1 MTGAFS
7 AGGVIDLPPVAPSRG
22 TLVFSHANGFPAG
35 TYRHLFEVWQAAG
48 WRVLAVERYGHDPAF
63 PVTSNWPRL
72 RDQLIALV
80 DARVDT
86 RLNEGQKGHVRHE
99 GQDRPEGQEGQE
111 GQEMRERN
119 SQRAPVVL
127 VGHSLGG
134 YLSLL
139 AACRRP
145 GLAQGVVLL
154 DSPVVAGWR
163 AHGVQVAKATG
174 LIKRVSPGR
183 VSQTRRRHWPSAE
196 EALHHFASKSLFS
209 RWAPGVLQDYVRSG
223 IEPDPEQGGVR
234 LAFDRAV
241 ETRIYNTLPH
251 HFSSLLR
258 RHPPACPVHYLGGTR
273 STEGRHVGMA
283 MTRALTHGRIGWMEG
298 THLYPMERPDE
309 TARAVLDALKGMGAE
324 AAASPAG
331 SPPEPPQSGS

>member
-1 MTGAFS
+1 MSS
-7 AGGVIDLPPVAPSRG
+7 ASAAAGVIDLPPDAPCRG

-35 TYRHLFEVWQAAG
+35 TYRRLFQRWQAAG
-48 WRVLAVERYGHDPAF
+48 WRVLALERFGHDPAY
-63 PVTSNWPRL
+63 PVTSNWPHL

-80 DARVDT
+80 D
-86 RLNEGQKGHVRHE
+86 
-99 GQDRPEGQEGQE
+99 
-111 GQEMRERN
+111 
-119 SQRAPVVL
+119 SQVQRGGPVFL

-145 GLAQGVVLL
+145 NLAQGVVLI

-183 VSQTRRRHWPSAE
+183 VSSRRRHQWPSAE
-196 EALHHFASKSLFS
+196 EALRHFASKSLFA
-209 RWAPGVLQDYVRSG
+209 RWQPEVLQDYVRAG
-223 IEPDPEQGGVR
+223 TEPDPEQGGVR

-241 ETRIYNTLPH
+241 ETRLYNTLPH
-251 HFSSLLR
+251 HFGALLK

-273 STEGRHVGMA
+273 SAEGRQVGMA
-283 MTRALTHGRIGWMEG
+283 MTRALTQGRIGWIEG

-309 TARAVLDALKGMGAE
+309 TAQAVLDVMAGMVSE
-324 AAASPAG
+324 ASNAS
-331 SPPEPPQSGS
+331 SPQSGS

>member
-1 MTGAFS
+1 MSGQ
-7 AGGVIDLPPVAPSRG
+7 G

-35 TYRHLFEVWQAAG
+35 TYRELFDRWREAG
-48 WRVLAVERYGHDPAF
+48 WRVVAVERFGHDPAF
-63 PVTSNWPRL
+63 PVTSTWPRL

-80 DARVDT
+80 DAQAR
-86 RLNEGQKGHVRHE
+86 GAG
-99 GQDRPEGQEGQE
+99 
-111 GQEMRERN
+111 
-119 SQRAPVVL
+119 PVYL

-139 AACRRP
+139 AACRRKD
-145 GLAQGVVLL
+145 LAQGVVLL

-183 VSQTRRRHWPSAE
+183 VSRSRRHHWPDADA
-196 EALHHFASKSLFS
+196 ALAHFAAKSVFA
-209 RWAPGVLQDYVRSG
+209 RWDPAVLADYIRAG
-223 IEPDPEQGGVR
+223 TEPDPAHGGVR

-251 HFSSLLR
+251 HFGTLLK

-273 STEGRHVGMA
+273 SAEGRQVGMA
-283 MTRALTHGRIGWMEG
+283 MTRALSHGRIGWIEG
-298 THLYPMERPDE
+298 THLYPMEHPVE
-309 TARAVLDALKGMGAE
+309 TAQAVLDAIKAMATEKSLSQAR
-324 AAASPAG
+324 S
-331 SPPEPPQSGS
+331 

>member
-1 MTGAFS
+1 MTGRRS
-7 AGGVIDLPPVAPSRG
+7 PGGAAPRPLQAEQAEQVRHQG

-35 TYRHLFEVWQAAG
+35 TYRRLFELWRAAG
-48 WRVLAVERYGHDPAF
+48 WRVIAVERFGHDPAF

-80 DARVDT
+80 D
-86 RLNEGQKGHVRHE
+86 
-99 GQDRPEGQEGQE
+99 
-111 GQEMRERN
+111 
-119 SQRAPVVL
+119 SQGGGDGPAFL
-127 VGHSLGG
+127 LGHSLGG

-145 GLAQGVVLL
+145 DLAQGVVLL

-183 VSQTRRRHWPSAE
+183 ISQTRRHHWPSH
-196 EALHHFASKSLFS
+196 EAAFQHFAGKTMFA
-209 RWAPGVLQDYVRSG
+209 RW
-223 IEPDPEQGGVR
+223 DPEVLADYIRAGTEADPELGGVR

-251 HFSSLLR
+251 HLGSLLK

-273 STEGRHVGMA
+273 SGEGRQVGMA
-283 MTRALTHGRIGWMEG
+283 MTRALTQGRISWIEG
-298 THLYPMERPDE
+298 SHLYPMERPDE
-309 TARAVLDALKGMGAE
+309 TARAVLDVLAGI
-324 AAASPAG
+324 PQAG
-331 SPPEPPQSGS
+331 S

>member
-1 MTGAFS
+1 LSGQ
-7 AGGVIDLPPVAPSRG
+7 G

-35 TYRHLFEVWQAAG
+35 TYRKLFDRWREAG
-48 WRVLAVERYGHDPAF
+48 WRVVAVERFGHDPAF

-80 DARVDT
+80 DAQAR
-86 RLNEGQKGHVRHE
+86 GAG
-99 GQDRPEGQEGQE
+99 
-111 GQEMRERN
+111 
-119 SQRAPVVL
+119 PVYL

-139 AACRRP
+139 AACRRKD
-145 GLAQGVVLL
+145 LAQGVVLL

-183 VSQTRRRHWPSAE
+183 VSRSRRHHWPDADA
-196 EALHHFASKSLFS
+196 ALAHFAAKSVFA
-209 RWAPGVLQDYVRSG
+209 RWDQTVLADYIRAG
-223 IEPDPEQGGVR
+223 TEPDPEHGGVR

-251 HFSSLLR
+251 HFGTLLK

-273 STEGRHVGMA
+273 SAEGRQVGMA
-283 MTRALTHGRIGWMEG
+283 MTRALTHGRIGWIEG
-298 THLYPMERPDE
+298 THLYPMEHPVE
-309 TARAVLDALKGMGAE
+309 TAQAVLDAIKAMATE
-324 AAASPAG
+324 RS
-331 SPPEPPQSGS
+331 SSQDRS

>member
-1 MTGAFS
+1 LSGQ
-7 AGGVIDLPPVAPSRG
+7 G

-35 TYRHLFEVWQAAG
+35 TYRKLFDRWREAG
-48 WRVLAVERYGHDPAF
+48 WRVVAVERFGHDPAF

-80 DARVDT
+80 DAQAR
-86 RLNEGQKGHVRHE
+86 GAG
-99 GQDRPEGQEGQE
+99 
-111 GQEMRERN
+111 
-119 SQRAPVVL
+119 PVYL

-145 GLAQGVVLL
+145 DLAQGVVLL

-183 VSQTRRRHWPSAE
+183 VSRTRRQHWPSAE
-196 EALHHFASKSLFS
+196 EAHRHFAAKSLFA
-209 RWAPGVLQDYVRSG
+209 RWDPEVLQDYMHAG
-223 IEPDPEQGGVR
+223 LETDPAHGGVR
-234 LAFDRAV
+234 LAFDRAI

-251 HFSSLLR
+251 HFGALLK

-273 STEGRHVGMA
+273 SAEGRQVGMA
-283 MTRALTHGRIGWMEG
+283 MTRAVTHGRLSSMEG
-298 THLYPMERPDE
+298 THLYPMEHPLE
-309 TARAVLDALKGMGAE
+309 TVQAVLDAVAAMATGAPTAGGPE
-324 AAASPAG
+324 AQARS
-331 SPPEPPQSGS
+331 

>member
-1 MTGAFS
+1 LSGQ
-7 AGGVIDLPPVAPSRG
+7 G

-35 TYRHLFEVWQAAG
+35 TYRKLFDRWREAG
-48 WRVLAVERYGHDPAF
+48 WRVVAVERFGHDPAF

-80 DARVDT
+80 DAQAR
-86 RLNEGQKGHVRHE
+86 GAG
-99 GQDRPEGQEGQE
+99 
-111 GQEMRERN
+111 
-119 SQRAPVVL
+119 PVYL

-139 AACRRP
+139 AACRRRD
-145 GLAQGVVLL
+145 LAQGAVLL

-183 VSQTRRRHWPSAE
+183 VSQSRRHHWPDAD
-196 EALHHFASKSLFS
+196 AARAHFAAKSVFA
-209 RWAPGVLQDYVRSG
+209 RWDPAVLADYIRAG
-223 IEPDPEQGGVR
+223 TEPDPEQGGVR
-234 LAFDRAV
+234 LAFDRPV

-251 HFSSLLR
+251 HFGTLLK

-273 STEGRHVGMA
+273 SAEGRQVGMA
-283 MTRALTHGRIGWMEG
+283 MTRALTHGRIGWIEG
-298 THLYPMERPDE
+298 THLYPMERPVE
-309 TARAVLDALKGMGAE
+309 TAQAVLDAIKSMATGKA
-324 AAASPAG
+324 PAQTL
-331 SPPEPPQSGS
+331 S

>member
-1 MTGAFS
+1 LSGQ
-7 AGGVIDLPPVAPSRG
+7 G

-35 TYRHLFEVWQAAG
+35 TYRKLFDRWREAG
-48 WRVLAVERYGHDPAF
+48 WRVVAVERFGHDPAF

-80 DARVDT
+80 DAQAR
-86 RLNEGQKGHVRHE
+86 GAG
-99 GQDRPEGQEGQE
+99 
-111 GQEMRERN
+111 
-119 SQRAPVVL
+119 PVYL

-139 AACRRP
+139 AACHRKD
-145 GLAQGVVLL
+145 LAQGVVLL

-183 VSQTRRRHWPSAE
+183 VSQSRRHHWPDADA
-196 EALHHFASKSLFS
+196 ALAHFAAKRMFA
-209 RWAPGVLQDYVRSG
+209 RWDPAVLADYIRAG
-223 IEPDPEQGGVR
+223 TEPDPEQGGVR

-251 HFSSLLR
+251 HFGTLLK

-273 STEGRHVGMA
+273 SAEGRQVGMA
-283 MTRALTHGRIGWMEG
+283 MTRALTHGRIGWIEG
-298 THLYPMERPDE
+298 THLYPMEHPVE
-309 TARAVLDALKGMGAE
+309 TAQAVLGALHAMTVPD
-324 AAASPAG
+324 SPDQAR
-331 SPPEPPQSGS
+331 S

>member
-1 MTGAFS
+1 MTGRRS
-7 AGGVIDLPPVAPSRG
+7 VGGGAPPSQEAEQPQQTGKTLRTRPPG

-35 TYRHLFEVWQAAG
+35 TYRQLFDRWRAAG
-48 WRVLAVERYGHDPAF
+48 WRVIAVERFGHDPAF

-72 RDQLIALV
+72 RDQLISLV
-80 DARVDT
+80 D
-86 RLNEGQKGHVRHE
+86 
-99 GQDRPEGQEGQE
+99 
-111 GQEMRERN
+111 
-119 SQRAPVVL
+119 SQAGGGGPFFL

-145 GLAQGVVLL
+145 DLAQGVVLL

-183 VSQTRRRHWPSAE
+183 VSQTRRHHWPSAE
-196 EALHHFASKSLFS
+196 AAFQHFAGKTMFA
-209 RWAPGVLQDYVRSG
+209 RWAPEVLADYIRAG
-223 IEPDPEQGGVR
+223 TEADPELGGVR

-251 HFSSLLR
+251 HFSALLK

-273 STEGRHVGMA
+273 SAEGRQVGMA
-283 MTRALTHGRIGWMEG
+283 MTRALTQGRIGWIEG
-298 THLYPMERPDE
+298 SHLYPMERPAE
-309 TARAVLDALKGMGAE
+309 TAQAVLDVLKGMGVEVAG
-324 AAASPAG
+324 AAAA
-331 SPPEPPQSGS
+331 PPQSGS

>member
-1 MTGAFS
+1 MTGRRTP
-7 AGGVIDLPPVAPSRG
+7 GGAAPHSPQTRQAEHAEHADHAEAEG

-35 TYRHLFEVWQAAG
+35 TYRRLFDRWRAAG
-48 WRVLAVERYGHDPAF
+48 WRVIAVERFGHDPAF

-80 DARVDT
+80 D
-86 RLNEGQKGHVRHE
+86 
-99 GQDRPEGQEGQE
+99 
-111 GQEMRERN
+111 
-119 SQRAPVVL
+119 SQAGGGGPVFL

-145 GLAQGVVLL
+145 DLAQGVVLL

-183 VSQTRRRHWPSAE
+183 VSQTRRHHWPST
-196 EALHHFASKSLFS
+196 EAALQHFAGKTMFA
-209 RWAPGVLQDYVRSG
+209 RW
-223 IEPDPEQGGVR
+223 DPEVLADYIRAGTEADPELGGVR

-251 HFSSLLR
+251 HFSALLQ

-273 STEGRHVGMA
+273 SAEGRQVGMA
-283 MTRALTHGRIGWMEG
+283 MTRALTQGRISWIEG
-298 THLYPMERPDE
+298 SHLYPMERPDE
-309 TARAVLDALKGMGAE
+309 TAQAVLDVLKGMGAE
-324 AAASPAG
+324 AAGAPAA
-331 SPPEPPQSGS
+331 PPQSGS

>member
-1 MTGAFS
+1 MSG
-7 AGGVIDLPPVAPSRG
+7 PG

-35 TYRHLFEVWQAAG
+35 TYRQHFDRWREAG
-48 WRVLAVERYGHDPAF
+48 WRVVAIERFGHDPAF
-63 PVTSNWPRL
+63 PVTSNWPHL

-80 DARVDT
+80 DAQAR
-86 RLNEGQKGHVRHE
+86 GAG
-99 GQDRPEGQEGQE
+99 
-111 GQEMRERN
+111 
-119 SQRAPVVL
+119 PVCL

-145 GLAQGVVLL
+145 DLAQGVVLL

-183 VSQTRRRHWPSAE
+183 ISRTRRQHWPSAE
-196 EALHHFASKSLFS
+196 AAHRHFAAKSLFA
-209 RWAPGVLQDYVRSG
+209 RWDPQVLQDYMQAG
-223 IEPDPEQGGVR
+223 LEPDPTQAGVR

-251 HFSSLLR
+251 HFGTLLR

-273 STEGRHVGMA
+273 SAEGRQVGMA
-283 MTRALTHGRIGWMEG
+283 MTRALTHGRIGWIEG
-298 THLYPMERPDE
+298 THLYPMERPLE
-309 TARAVLDALKGMGAE
+309 TAQAVLGALKSMTRE
-324 AAASPAG
+324 PAPARG
-331 SPPEPPQSGS
+331 LS

>member
-1 MTGAFS
+1 MSSPS
-7 AGGVIDLPPVAPSRG
+7 AAAGVIDLLPDGPRRG

-35 TYRHLFEVWQAAG
+35 TYRRLFERWRTAG
-48 WRVLAVERYGHDPAF
+48 WRVLALERFGHDPAY
-63 PVTSNWPRL
+63 PVTSNWPHL

-80 DARVDT
+80 D
-86 RLNEGQKGHVRHE
+86 
-99 GQDRPEGQEGQE
+99 
-111 GQEMRERN
+111 
-119 SQRAPVVL
+119 SQVQRGGPVFL

-145 GLAQGVVLL
+145 NLAQGMVLI

-183 VSQTRRRHWPSAE
+183 VSSRRRHQWPSAK
-196 EALHHFASKSLFS
+196 EALQHFASKSLFA
-209 RWAPGVLQDYVRSG
+209 RWEPEVLQDYVRAGTES
-223 IEPDPEQGGVR
+223 DPEQGGVR

-241 ETRIYNTLPH
+241 ETRLYNTLPH
-251 HFSSLLR
+251 HFGALLK

-273 STEGRHVGMA
+273 SAEGRQVGMA
-283 MTRALTHGRIGWMEG
+283 MTRALTQGRIGWIEG

-309 TARAVLDALKGMGAE
+309 TAQAVLEAMAGMVSE
-324 AAASPAG
+324 SASG
-331 SPPEPPQSGS
+331 SRPQSGS

>member
-1 MTGAFS
+1 MTGRRTP
-7 AGGVIDLPPVAPSRG
+7 GGAAPYPPQTRQAEHAEHAEAKG

-35 TYRHLFEVWQAAG
+35 TYRGLFDRWRAAG
-48 WRVLAVERYGHDPAF
+48 WRVIAAERFGHDPAF

-80 DARVDT
+80 DSKAV
-86 RLNEGQKGHVRHE
+86 GG
-99 GQDRPEGQEGQE
+99 G
-111 GQEMRERN
+111 
-119 SQRAPVVL
+119 PVFL

-145 GLAQGVVLL
+145 NLAQGVVLL

-183 VSQTRRRHWPSAE
+183 VSQTRRHHWPST
-196 EALHHFASKSLFS
+196 EAALQHFAGKTMFA
-209 RWAPGVLQDYVRSG
+209 RW
-223 IEPDPEQGGVR
+223 DPEVLADYIRAGTEADPELGGVR

-251 HFSSLLR
+251 HFTALLQ

-273 STEGRHVGMA
+273 SAEGRQVGMA
-283 MTRALTHGRIGWMEG
+283 MTRALTQGRIGWIEG

-309 TARAVLDALKGMGAE
+309 TAQAVLDVLKGMGAE
-324 AAASPAG
+324 AAGAAAA
-331 SPPEPPQSGS
+331 PPQSGS

>member
-1 MTGAFS
+1 MSGQ
-7 AGGVIDLPPVAPSRG
+7 G

-35 TYRHLFEVWQAAG
+35 TYRRLFDRWRAAG
-48 WRVLAVERYGHDPAF
+48 WRVIAVERFGHDPAF

-72 RDQLIALV
+72 RDQLIASV
-80 DARVDT
+80 DAQGRGDG
-86 RLNEGQKGHVRHE
+86 RGDG
-99 GQDRPEGQEGQE
+99 
-111 GQEMRERN
+111 
-119 SQRAPVVL
+119 PVFL

-145 GLAQGVVLL
+145 DLAQGVVLL

-183 VSQTRRRHWPSAE
+183 VSQTRRHHWPSAQA
-196 EALHHFASKSLFS
+196 ALQHFAAKTMFA
-209 RWAPGVLQDYVRSG
+209 RWHPQVLADYIDAG
-223 IEPDPEQGGVR
+223 TEADPDLGGVR

-251 HFSSLLR
+251 HFGTLLK

-273 STEGRHVGMA
+273 STEGRQVGMA
-283 MTRALTHGRIGWMEG
+283 MTRALTQGRIGWIEG
-298 THLYPMERPDE
+298 SHLYPMERPDE
-309 TARAVLDALKGMGAE
+309 TAQAVLDILLTLTQ
-324 AAASPAG
+324 AG
-331 SPPEPPQSGS
+331 S

>member
-1 MTGAFS
+1 VSS
-7 AGGVIDLPPVAPSRG
+7 ASAAGVIDLPPDAPCRG

-35 TYRHLFEVWQAAG
+35 TYRRLFERWQAAG
-48 WRVLAVERYGHDPAF
+48 WRVLALERFGHDPAY
-63 PVTSNWPRL
+63 PVTSNWPHL

-80 DARVDT
+80 D
-86 RLNEGQKGHVRHE
+86 
-99 GQDRPEGQEGQE
+99 
-111 GQEMRERN
+111 
-119 SQRAPVVL
+119 SQVQRGGPVFL

-145 GLAQGVVLL
+145 NLAQGVVLI

-183 VSQTRRRHWPSAE
+183 VSSRRRHQWPSTE
-196 EALHHFASKSLFS
+196 EALRHFASKSLFA
-209 RWAPGVLQDYVRSG
+209 RWQPEVLQDYVRAG
-223 IEPDPEQGGVR
+223 TEPDPEQGGVR

-241 ETRIYNTLPH
+241 ETRLYNTLPH
-251 HFSSLLR
+251 HFGALLK

-273 STEGRHVGMA
+273 SAEGRQVGMA
-283 MTRALTHGRIGWMEG
+283 MTRALTQGRIGWIEG

-309 TARAVLDALKGMGAE
+309 TAQAVLDSIAGMTE
-324 AAASPAG
+324 RSSASPLHTG
-331 SPPEPPQSGS
+331 S